1 MHFVVVSRTK
11 ALFSTPY
18 TKRQTRLSDTVI
30 RLRDK
35 KLLTFAQIAAALTE
49 QGFKGARGATLDGKG
64 VFSVYKKRKQRDARL
79 KKPLAFT
86 IPYIE
91 VITEVE

>member
-1 MHFVVVSRTK
+1 MRFVVVFKTK

-18 TKRQTRLSDTVI
+18 TKRQTRLSDSVI

-35 KLLTFAQIAAALTE
+35 DGLTFPQIAAVLTR
-49 QGFKGARGATLDGKG
+49 QGYIGARGATLDGKG

-91 VITEVE
+91 VHTEAE